1 MRMANTSTTPGIII
15 DPDLLGGK
23 PTIAGTRIG
32 VDLILEKLGDGETI
46 EDILRDYP
54 HLRREQIVTAIN
66 YAAQVVRKMSA

>member
-1 MRMANTSTTPGIII
+1 MANTSTTPVNII

>member
-1 MRMANTSTTPGIII
+1 MTNTSTTPGIVI

-54 HLRREQIVTAIN
+54 HLRHEQVVAAIK
-66 YAAQVVRKMSA
+66 YAAQLVRKISA

>member
-1 MRMANTSTTPGIII
+1 MANTSTTPGITI

-46 EDILRDYP
+46 EDILRDFP
-54 HLRREQIVTAIN
+54 HLRRDQVVAAIN
-66 YAAQVVRKMSA
+66 YAAQLVRKIGA